1 MTRRAS
7 FPFRLKLTLAGGLLA
22 LVPLSVV
29 GWLLLD
35 VNADAVRTHAR
46 EHDLAV
52 TDDVAR
58 TVATSFVAAQD
69 HLDAIGRVL
78 VDPTLASDDGG
89 VGQRTS

>member
-46 EHDLAV
+46 EHDQCA
-52 TDDVAR
+52 
-58 TVATSFVAAQD
+58 
-69 HLDAIGRVL
+69 G
-78 VDPTLASDDGG
+78 
-89 VGQRTS
+89 